1 MNETSCD
8 IHDVTK
14 AASDLVALGCTVG
27 ATHFHDG
34 ITQLQFN
41 SMVSSYANE
50 VIKAVDEGL
59 ITAWDGVQ
67 SITNEYKEL
76 TSKAIFYAQ
85 NGIGVVA
92 GAMQVEAGV
101 AVTGAT
107 GGWAAPF
114 GGLFIA
120 HGVNNIYEGFGNI
133 YNGPE
138 APGVQGPVRSAYQ
151 AILGGENEGDIAYGS
166 ADFILSGFSLSRLI
180 RKRDSVQLF
189 RRDPINY
196 ERAYIQTGKAA
207 LFFEAL
213 VDYITLNSML
223 SKEKTEKT
231 KGAITP

>member
-14 AASDLVALGCTVG
+14 AAADLVALGCTVG

-50 VIKAVDEGL
+50 IIKAVDEGL
-59 ITAWDGVQ
+59 ITAWEGVQ
-67 SITNEYKEL
+67 SITNEYAEL
-76 TSKAIFYAQ
+76 SSKAIFYAQ
-85 NGIGVVA
+85 NGISVVA
-92 GAMQVEAGV
+92 GAMQVETGV
-101 AVTGAT
+101 AVTVGT

-114 GGLFIA
+114 GGMFIA

-138 APGVQGPVRSAYQ
+138 APGVQGPVRRVYQ
-151 AILGGENEGDIAYGS
+151 DAVRDEYQGDMLYGS
-166 ADFILSGFSLSRLI
+166 MDLLLSGIGILRLV
-180 RKRDSVQLF
+180 RKPDSVQLF
-189 RRDPINY
+189 RHDPINH
-196 ERAYIQTGKAA
+196 ERAYIQTGKVA

-223 SKEKTEKT
+223 SKEKSE
-231 KGAITP
+231 

>member
-8 IHDVTK
+8 IHDVNK
-14 AASDLVALGCTVG
+14 AAADLVALGCAVG

-59 ITAWDGVQ
+59 ITAWEGVQ
-67 SITNEYKEL
+67 SITNEYAEL
-76 TSKAIFYAQ
+76 SSKAIFYAQ

-92 GAMQVEAGV
+92 GAMQVEVGV
-101 AVTGAT
+101 AVTVGS
-107 GGWAAPF
+107 GGWAAPL
-114 GGLFIA
+114 GGMFIA
-120 HGVNNIYEGFGNI
+120 HGANNIYEGFGNI

-138 APGVQGPVRSAYQ
+138 TPSVLGPVRWIYQ
-151 AILGGENEGDIAYGS
+151 DALGGEYQGDMLYGS
-166 ADFILSGFSLSRLI
+166 MDLLLSGIGIIRLI
-180 RKRDSVQLF
+180 RKPDSVQLF
-189 RRDPINY
+189 RHDPINY

-223 SKEKTEKT
+223 SKEKSE
-231 KGAITP
+231 

>member
-14 AASDLVALGCTVG
+14 AAADLVALGCTVG

-59 ITAWDGVQ
+59 LTAWEGVQ
-67 SITNEYKEL
+67 SITKEYAEL

-92 GAMQVEAGV
+92 GAMQVEVGV

-107 GGWAAPF
+107 GGWGTPF
-114 GGLFIA
+114 GGMFIA

-138 APGVQGPVRSAYQ
+138 APRVQGPVRRVYQ
-151 AILGGENEGDIAYGS
+151 DALGGEYQGDMLYGS
-166 ADFILSGFSLSRLI
+166 MDLLLSGIGIIRLV
-180 RKRDSVQLF
+180 RKPDSVQLF
-189 RRDPINY
+189 RHDPMNY
-196 ERAYIQTGKAA
+196 ERAYLQTGKVA

-223 SKEKTEKT
+223 TKEKPE
-231 KGAITP
+231 

>member
-14 AASDLVALGCTVG
+14 AAADLVALGCTVG

-59 ITAWDGVQ
+59 ITAWEGVQ
-67 SITNEYKEL
+67 SITSEYKEL
-76 TSKAIFYAQ
+76 SSKAIFYAQ

-92 GAMQVEAGV
+92 GAMQVEIGV
-101 AVTGAT
+101 GVTVGS
-107 GGWAAPF
+107 GGWAAPM
-114 GGLFIA
+114 GGMFIA
-120 HGVNNIYEGFGNI
+120 HGANNIYEGFGNI

-138 APGVQGPVRSAYQ
+138 APGVQGPVRRVYQ
-151 AILGGENEGDIAYGS
+151 DAFGGEYEGDMIYGS
-166 ADFILSGFSLSRLI
+166 MDLLLSGIGMIRLVRKPDSL
-180 RKRDSVQLF
+180 QLF
-189 RRDPINY
+189 RHDPINY
-196 ERAYIQTGKAA
+196 EKAYIQTGKVA

-213 VDYITLNSML
+213 VDYTTLNSMF
-223 SKEKTEKT
+223 SKEKSE
-231 KGAITP
+231 

>member
-14 AASDLVALGCTVG
+14 AAADLVALGCTIG

-41 SMVSSYANE
+41 SMVSSYANKI
-50 VIKAVDEGL
+50 IKAVDEGL
-59 ITAWDGVQ
+59 ITAWEGVQ
-67 SITNEYKEL
+67 SITNEYAEL
-76 TSKAIFYAQ
+76 SSKAIFYAQ

-107 GGWAAPF
+107 GGWGAPF
-114 GGLFIA
+114 GGLLIA

-138 APGVQGPVRSAYQ
+138 TPGVLGPVRWIYQ
-151 AILGGENEGDIAYGS
+151 DALGSEYQGDMLYGS
-166 ADFILSGFSLSRLI
+166 VDLLLSGIGIIRLI
-180 RKRDSVQLF
+180 RKPDSVQLF
-189 RRDPINY
+189 RRDPINH

-223 SKEKTEKT
+223 SKEKSE
-231 KGAITP
+231 

>member
-14 AASDLVALGCTVG
+14 AAADLVALGCTIG

-59 ITAWDGVQ
+59 MTAWEGVQ
-67 SITNEYKEL
+67 SITKEYAEL
-76 TSKAIFYAQ
+76 SSKAIFYAQ

-107 GGWAAPF
+107 GGWAAPY
-114 GGLFIA
+114 GGLLIA
-120 HGVNNIYEGFGNI
+120 HGTNNIYEGFGNM

-138 APGVQGPVRSAYQ
+138 APGVQGPVRRVYQ
-151 AILGGENEGDIAYGS
+151 AAFGGEYEGDIAYGS
-166 ADFILSGFSLSRLI
+166 ADLILSGFSLSRLI
-180 RKRDSVQLF
+180 RKPNSVQLF
-189 RRDPINY
+189 RYDPINH
-196 ERAYIQTGKAA
+196 ERAYKQTGKVA
-207 LFFEAL
+207 LFFEAI
-213 VDYITLNSML
+213 VDYITLHSML
-223 SKEKTEKT
+223 SKEKPK
-231 KGAITP
+231 

>member
-14 AASDLVALGCTVG
+14 AAADLVALGCTVG

-59 ITAWDGVQ
+59 ITAWEGIQ
-67 SITNEYKEL
+67 SITKEYAEL

-92 GAMQVEAGV
+92 GTMQVEVGV
-101 AVTGAT
+101 AVTVGS
-107 GGWAAPF
+107 GGWAAPL
-114 GGLFIA
+114 GGMFIA
-120 HGVNNIYEGFGNI
+120 HGANNIYEGFGNI

-138 APGVQGPVRSAYQ
+138 TPGVQGPVRRVYQ
-151 AILGGENEGDIAYGS
+151 DALGGKYEGDMLYGS
-166 ADFILSGFSLSRLI
+166 MDLLLSGVGIFRLV
-180 RKRDSVQLF
+180 RKPDSVQLF
-189 RRDPINY
+189 R
-196 ERAYIQTGKAA
+196 Q
-207 LFFEAL
+207 
-213 VDYITLNSML
+213 
-223 SKEKTEKT
+223 
-231 KGAITP
+231 

>member
-14 AASDLVALGCTVG
+14 AAADLVALGCSVG

-34 ITQLQFN
+34 ITQLQFS

-59 ITAWDGVQ
+59 ITAWEGVQ
-67 SITNEYKEL
+67 SITNEYAEL
-76 TSKAIFYAQ
+76 SSKAIFYAQ

-92 GAMQVEAGV
+92 GSMQVEVGV
-101 AVTGAT
+101 AVTGVT

-166 ADFILSGFSLSRLI
+166 ADLILSGFSLSRLI

-189 RRDPINY
+189 RHDPINY
-196 ERAYIQTGKAA
+196 ERAYIQAGKVA

-223 SKEKTEKT
+223 SKEKSE
-231 KGAITP
+231 

>member
-14 AASDLVALGCTVG
+14 AAADLVALGCTVG

-41 SMVSSYANE
+41 SMISSYANE
-50 VIKAVDEGL
+50 VIKTVDEGL
-59 ITAWDGVQ
+59 ITAWEGVQ
-67 SITNEYKEL
+67 SITNEYAEL

-92 GAMQVEAGV
+92 GTMQVEVGV
-101 AVTGAT
+101 AVTVGS
-107 GGWAAPF
+107 GGWAAPL
-114 GGLFIA
+114 GGVFIA
-120 HGVNNIYEGFGNI
+120 HGANNIYEGFGNI

-138 APGVQGPVRSAYQ
+138 TPGVQGPVRRVYQ
-151 AILGGENEGDIAYGS
+151 DALGGKYEGDMLYGS
-166 ADFILSGFSLSRLI
+166 MDLLLSGVGVFRLV
-180 RKRDSVQLF
+180 RKPDSVQLF
-189 RRDPINY
+189 RHDPINH
-196 ERAYIQTGKAA
+196 ERAYIQTGKVA

-223 SKEKTEKT
+223 SKEKSE
-231 KGAITP
+231 

>member
-8 IHDVTK
+8 IHDVNK
-14 AASDLVALGCTVG
+14 AAADLVALGCAVG

-50 VIKAVDEGL
+50 IIKAVDEGL
-59 ITAWDGVQ
+59 ITAWEGVQ
-67 SITNEYKEL
+67 SITNEYAEL
-76 TSKAIFYAQ
+76 SSKAIFYAQ

-92 GAMQVEAGV
+92 GAMQVEVGV
-101 AVTGAT
+101 AVTVGS
-107 GGWAAPF
+107 GGWAAPL
-114 GGLFIA
+114 GEMFIA
-120 HGVNNIYEGFGNI
+120 HGANNIYEGFGNI

-138 APGVQGPVRSAYQ
+138 TPSVLGPVRWIYQ
-151 AILGGENEGDIAYGS
+151 DAVGGEYQGDMLYGS
-166 ADFILSGFSLSRLI
+166 MDLLLSGIGIIRLI
-180 RKRDSVQLF
+180 RKPDSVQLF
-189 RRDPINY
+189 RHDPINY

-223 SKEKTEKT
+223 SKEKSE
-231 KGAITP
+231 